1 MLGRLS
7 CSAILLV
14 VGLGAGV
21 VWAQDDAV
29 KRTILQKTEVPG
41 TPYVTV
47 LGTAEIKAG
56 ATVGRHTHPGTES
69 GYVVEGGG
77 ELLVQGQPPR
87 HRRFIPKPD
96 RDAARLPQRRQAD
109 QDRQLVRRR
118 EGQTFA
124 STAPE

>member
-1 MLGRLS
+1 
-7 CSAILLV
+7 
-14 VGLGAGV
+14 LGAGAV
-21 VWAQDDAV
+21 LAQDDAV

-77 ELLVQGQPPR
+77 ELLVQGQPLR
-87 HRRFIPKPD
+87 HLQNARSHRKQALGMVQPPLAGSLYSASLTCAPQ
-96 RDAARLPQRRQAD
+96 AAP
-109 QDRQLVRRR
+109 
-118 EGQTFA
+118 
-124 STAPE
+124 